1 MEYERVIKPPPAP
14 HRSSDSHKGTYG
26 RLLIIAGG
34 RGMAGAAALAGIS
47 GLRGG
52 AGLVHLAV
60 PESIVPVVC
69 QFEPSYLVAGLPEDA
84 AGFLNASARSG
95 PLAVEIQG
103 KDALAVGPG
112 LGQSVEITRLIE
124 ELNHLVTLPIV
135 FDADA
140 LNAIAKNPA
149 SLSKAAGPRILTPHP
164 GEFSRLINLDTK
176 TVQANREEYA
186 LVFAQRHEIILLLKG
201 HRTIITDGERL
212 AINETGNPG
221 MATGGCGDVLT
232 GLIGALLAQGMT
244 AFDAAHLGAYLHG
257 LAGDLAA
264 RELSQPG
271 LIASDLPHFVARA
284 WRTLGS

>member
-1 MEYERVIKPPPAP
+1 MEYERVIKPPPP
-14 HRSSDSHKGTYG
+14 PRRSSDSHKGTYG

-60 PESIVPVVC
+60 PESIVPIVC
-69 QFEPSYLVAGLPEDA
+69 QFEPSYLVAGLPEDEE
-84 AGFLNASARSG
+84 GFLNASARSG
-95 PLAVEIQG
+95 PLAREIQG

-112 LGQSVEITRLIE
+112 IGQSNDITRLIE
-124 ELNHLVTLPIV
+124 ELNHLITAPII

-149 SLSKAAGPRILTPHP
+149 GLSKAAGPRILTPHP
-164 GEFSRLINLDTK
+164 GEFSRLINVDIK
-176 TVQANREEYA
+176 TIQANREEYA
-186 LVFAQRHEIILLLKG
+186 IEFAQRHEIVLLLKG

-212 AINETGNPG
+212 AVNETGNPG

-232 GLIGALLAQGMT
+232 GLIGALLAQGMS
-244 AFDAAHLGAYLHG
+244 AFDAAHLGAYLQG

-264 RELSQPG
+264 RQLSQAG
-271 LIASDLPHFVARA
+271 LIASDLPHYLARA
-284 WRTLGS
+284 WRTLEV